1 MDNLKEEML
10 KLDNQLCFSL
20 YATAKEIIRRYKPLL
35 DNFDITYTQYI
46 TLLVLW
52 EKDGLKVKTLGERL
66 YLDSGTLTPLLTK
79 LESKGYILKKKD
91 TKDSRET
98 IVYLTDKG
106 RKLKE
111 KIVVV
116 PATMGAC
123 VKLEPDDFLLLQKL
137 LRKVRSGLTGGI
149 SAMKENKKG
158 R

>member
-1 MDNLKEEML
+1 MDTLKEEML

-35 DNFDITYTQYI
+35 DKFDITYTQYI

-52 EKDGLKVKTLGERL
+52 EQDGILVKTLGERL

-79 LESKGYILKKKD
+79 LESKGLIEKKKD

-98 IVYLTDKG
+98 TVYLTNKG
-106 RKLKE
+106 RELKE
-111 KIVVV
+111 KIIVV

-123 VKLEPDDFLLLQKL
+123 VKLELDDLLLLQKL
-137 LRKVRSGLTGGI
+137 LKKVRSGL
-149 SAMKENKKG
+149 AAE
-158 R
+158 

>member
-1 MDNLKEEML
+1 MDNVKEEML

-35 DNFDITYTQYI
+35 DNFGITYTQYI

-79 LESKGYILKKKD
+79 LESKGYIIKKKD

-98 IVYLTDKG
+98 TVYLTDKG
-106 RKLKE
+106 HELKE
-111 KIVVV
+111 KIIVV
-116 PATMGAC
+116 PTSMGAC
-123 VKLEPDDFLLLQKL
+123 VKLESDDFLLLQKL
-137 LRKVRSGLTGGI
+137 LKKVRNGLTG
-149 SAMKENKKG
+149 E
-158 R
+158 

>member
-1 MDNLKEEML
+1 METLKEEML

-35 DNFDITYTQYI
+35 DNFGITYTQYI

-52 EKDGLKVKTLGERL
+52 EKDGLTVKTLGERL

-79 LESKGYILKKKD
+79 LESKGLIEKKKD

-98 IVYLTDKG
+98 TVYLTNKG
-106 RKLKE
+106 RELKE
-111 KIVVV
+111 KIIVV

-123 VKLEPDDFLLLQKL
+123 VKLELDDFLLLQKL
-137 LRKVRSGLTGGI
+137 LKKVRSGLAG
-149 SAMKENKKG
+149 E
-158 R
+158 

>member
-1 MDNLKEEML
+1 MDKLTEETL

-52 EKDGLKVKTLGERL
+52 ERDGLLVKSLGERL

-79 LESKGYILKKKD
+79 LESKGLIIKQKD

-98 IVYLTDKG
+98 TVYLTDKG

-111 KIVVV
+111 KIIVV
-116 PATMGAC
+116 PTSMGAC
-123 VKLEPDDFLLLQKL
+123 VKLESDDFLLLQKL
-137 LRKVRSGLTGGI
+137 LKKVRSGL
-149 SAMKENKKG
+149 AAE
-158 R
+158 

>member
-1 MDNLKEEML
+1 MDTLKEEML

-35 DNFDITYTQYI
+35 DNFGITYTQYI

-52 EKDGLKVKTLGERL
+52 EQDGILVKTLGERL

-79 LESKGYILKKKD
+79 LESKGLIEKKKD

-98 IVYLTDKG
+98 TVYLTNKG
-106 RKLKE
+106 RELKE
-111 KIVVV
+111 KIIVV

-123 VKLEPDDFLLLQKL
+123 VKLELDDLLLLQKL
-137 LRKVRSGLTGGI
+137 LKKVRSGL
-149 SAMKENKKG
+149 AAE
-158 R
+158 

>member
-1 MDNLKEEML
+1 MDNLKEETL

-20 YATAKEIIRRYKPLL
+20 YATSKEIIRRYKPLL
-35 DNFDITYTQYI
+35 DNFGITYTQYI

-98 IVYLTDKG
+98 TVYLTDKG
-106 RKLKE
+106 RELKE
-111 KIVVV
+111 KIIVV

-123 VKLEPDDFLLLQKL
+123 VKLESDDFLLLQKL
-137 LRKVRSGLTGGI
+137 LKKVRNGLTG
-149 SAMKENKKG
+149 E
-158 R
+158 

>member
-123 VKLEPDDFLLLQKL
+123 VKLESDDFLLLQTL
-137 LRKVRSGLTGGI
+137 LRKVRSGLTG
-149 SAMKENKKG
+149 AYA

>member
-1 MDNLKEEML
+1 MDKLTEETL

-52 EKDGLKVKTLGERL
+52 ERDGLLVKSLGERL
-66 YLDSGTLTPLLTK
+66 YLDSGTLTPLLRK

-98 IVYLTDKG
+98 AVYLTDKG

-111 KIVVV
+111 KIVEV
-116 PATMGAC
+116 PSSMGAC
-123 VKLEPDDFLLLQKL
+123 VKLDFDDFVLLQKL
-137 LRKVRSGLTGGI
+137 LKKVRNGLTG
-149 SAMKENKKG
+149 E
-158 R
+158 

>member
-1 MDNLKEEML
+1 MDTLKEEML

-35 DNFDITYTQYI
+35 DNFGITYTQYI

-52 EKDGLKVKTLGERL
+52 EKDGLKVKALGERL
-66 YLDSGTLTPLLTK
+66 YLDSGTLTPLLRK

-98 IVYLTDKG
+98 TVYLTDKG

-111 KIVVV
+111 KIIVV
-116 PATMGAC
+116 PTSMGAC
-123 VKLEPDDFLLLQKL
+123 VKLESDEFLLLQKL
-137 LRKVRSGLTGGI
+137 LKKVRSGLIG
-149 SAMKENKKG
+149 E
-158 R
+158 

>member
-123 VKLEPDDFLLLQKL
+123 VELEPDNFLLLQTL
-137 LRKVRSGLTGGI
+137 LRKVRSGLTG
-149 SAMKENKKG
+149 A
-158 R
+158 

>member
-1 MDNLKEEML
+1 METVKEEML

-20 YATAKEIIRRYKPLL
+20 YATSKEIIRRYKPLL

-52 EKDGLKVKTLGERL
+52 EKDGLLVKTLGERL

-91 TKDSRET
+91 TADGRET
-98 IVYLTDKG
+98 TIYLTDKG
-106 RKLKE
+106 RELKE
-111 KIVVV
+111 KIIVV

-123 VKLEPDDFLLLQKL
+123 VKLELDDLLLLQKL
-137 LRKVRSGLTGGI
+137 LKKVRSSLAGD
-149 SAMKENKKG
+149 
-158 R
+158 

>member
-1 MDNLKEEML
+1 MDTLKKEML

-52 EKDGLKVKTLGERL
+52 ERDGLLVKSLGERL
-66 YLDSGTLTPLLTK
+66 YLDSGTLTPLLRK

-98 IVYLTDKG
+98 AVYLTDKG

-123 VKLEPDDFLLLQKL
+123 VKLEPDDFLLLQRL
-137 LRKVRSGLTGGI
+137 LKKVRNGL
-149 SAMKENKKG
+149 AAE
-158 R
+158 